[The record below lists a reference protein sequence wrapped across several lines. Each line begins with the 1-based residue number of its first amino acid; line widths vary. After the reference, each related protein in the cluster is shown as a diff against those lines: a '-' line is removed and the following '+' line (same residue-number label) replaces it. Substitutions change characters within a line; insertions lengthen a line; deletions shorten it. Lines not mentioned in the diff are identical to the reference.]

1 MYNKKQLVMEEWKDV
16 VGYEGLYEVSNLG
29 RVRNK
34 KRNTM
39 VTLLDNNGYHRVEL
53 WKNNKRRRYM
63 LHRVVAQTWIPNDDD
78 TKTQVNHINEIKTDN
93 RVENLEWCTA
103 SYNNKYGHR
112 IQKMLD
118 TIREGRSSPRHTRRV
133 RG

>member
-1 MYNKKQLVMEEWKDV
+1 MEQWKDV

-53 WKNNKRRRYM
+53 WKNNERRRYM
-63 LHRVVAQTWIPNDDD
+63 LHRVVAMTWIPNDDE
-78 TKTQVNHINEIKTDN
+78 TKIQVNHINEIKTDN

-118 TIREGRSSPRHTRRV
+118 TVREGRPSLRRPR
-133 RG
+133 G

>member
-1 MYNKKQLVMEEWKDV
+1 MEQWKDV

-53 WKNNKRRRYM
+53 WKNNKRRRFM
-63 LHRVVAQTWIPNDDD
+63 LHRVVAMTWIPNDDEL
-78 TKTQVNHINEIKTDN
+78 KTQVNHINEIKTDN

-103 SYNNKYGHR
+103 SYNNKYGSR
-112 IQKMLD
+112 IKNMLD
-118 TIREGRSSPRHTRRV
+118 TVRMGRRSPRHSK
-133 RG
+133 G

>member
-1 MYNKKQLVMEEWKDV
+1 MEEWKDV

-29 RVRNK
+29 RIRNK

-63 LHRVVAQTWIPNDDD
+63 LHRVVAQTWIPNDDE

-93 RVENLEWCTA
+93 RVENLEWCTV
-103 SYNNKYGHR
+103 SYNNKYGNR

-118 TIREGRSSPRHTRRV
+118 TIKEGRISPRHTRRV
-133 RG
+133 GGVKKFLN

>member
-1 MYNKKQLVMEEWKDV
+1 MEEWKDV

-29 RVRNK
+29 RIRNK

-53 WKNNKRRRYM
+53 WKNNKSRRYM
-63 LHRVVAQTWIPNDDD
+63 LHRVVAQTWIPNDDE

-103 SYNNKYGHR
+103 SYNNKYGNR

-118 TIREGRSSPRHTRRV
+118 TIKEGRISPRHTRRI
-133 RG
+133 GGSIFFQNLL

>member
-1 MYNKKQLVMEEWKDV
+1 MEEWKDV

-29 RVRNK
+29 RIRNK

-63 LHRVVAQTWIPNDDD
+63 LHRVVAQTWIPNDDE

-103 SYNNKYGHR
+103 SYNNKYGNR

-118 TIREGRSSPRHTRRV
+118 TIKEGRISPRHTRRV
-133 RG
+133 RGVKKFLN

>member
-1 MYNKKQLVMEEWKDV
+1 MEEWKDV

-53 WKNNKRRRYM
+53 WKNNERRRYM
-63 LHRVVAQTWIPNDDD
+63 LHRVVAMTWIPNDDE
-78 TKTQVNHINEIKTDN
+78 TKIQVNHINEIKTDN

-118 TIREGRSSPRHTRRV
+118 TVREGRPSLRRPR
-133 RG
+133 G

>member
-1 MYNKKQLVMEEWKDV
+1 MEQWKDV

-53 WKNNKRRRYM
+53 WKNNQRRRYM
-63 LHRVVAQTWIPNDDD
+63 LHRIVAMTWIPNDDVM
-78 TKTQVNHINEIKTDN
+78 KTQINHKNEIKTDN

-103 SYNNKYGHR
+103 SYNNNYGHR
-112 IQKMLD
+112 IQKMKN
-118 TIREGRSSPRHTRRV
+118 TFISRRW
-133 RG
+133 